1 MQIYKC
7 EIKIKIPKL
16 SSDVESWM
24 GHHDARERERKKLG
38 LQKLNRN
45 EKQRAESYPEV
56 ATEVSKRKRGG
67 KIGDS

>member
-1 MQIYKC
+1 
-7 EIKIKIPKL
+7 
-16 SSDVESWM
+16 M